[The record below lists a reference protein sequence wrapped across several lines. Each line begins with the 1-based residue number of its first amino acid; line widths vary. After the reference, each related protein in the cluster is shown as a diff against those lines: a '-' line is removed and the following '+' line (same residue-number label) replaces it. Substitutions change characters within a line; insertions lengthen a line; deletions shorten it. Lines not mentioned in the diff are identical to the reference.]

1 MTCDTVKRSDHVE
14 VALWPWLT
22 LELPREVVEGLTP
35 GELADCTDA
44 ARCEVVRLL
53 RLRAGGPLGGG
64 LQ

>member
-14 VALWPWLT
+14 VSLWPWLT
-22 LELPREVVEGLTP
+22 LELPREIVEGLTP